1 MLERQLAI
9 LQPRFHHHT
18 TIGPKRKAAVR
29 INGPFQN
36 KATHAKDSVI
46 TMEKQCKCCNNN
58 GAGADHDAAAGA
70 GKPSPEAGQN
80 SCNRT

>member
-36 KATHAKDSVI
+36 KVTHAKDSVI
-46 TMEKQCKCCNNN
+46 TIEKQWKCFNV
-58 GAGADHDAAAGA
+58 GYGLVWGYTFVSTDS
-70 GKPSPEAGQN
+70 KIIL
-80 SCNRT
+80 